1 MFKIQRA
8 GIENIDDI
16 SILAKNIYLKYNSN
30 LDTKEGIDNV
40 LKFISADSMRLRFY
54 MQGSLM
60 LTAINNKENTIIGML
75 EIINYDHIALFFVDD
90 RYFRLGIAGNLF
102 NEAKNILNLDRYTVK
117 STHYALEFYKK
128 LGFIKLY
135 NDIQEENGV
144 HFHYMIY

>member
-1 MFKIQRA
+1 MFEIQRA

>member
-1 MFKIQRA
+1 MFKIEKA

-30 LDTKEGIDNV
+30 LDTNEGINNV
-40 LKFISADSMRLRFY
+40 LTFISANNMKLRFF

-60 LTAINNKENTIIGML
+60 LIAKNKDDIIVGML
-75 EIINYDHIALFFVDD
+75 EITDFDHISLFFVDD
-90 RYFRLGIAGNLF
+90 RYFKLGIASSLF
-102 NEAKNILNLDRYTVK
+102 NEAKNILNSDKYTVK
-117 STHYALEFYKK
+117 SSHYAYEFYKK
-128 LGFIKLY
+128 LGFIELY